1 MTVTPCVIVMFGR
14 GDMLVQSEYVTVV
27 YEVVGVVAFC
37 ARAPVAATAA
47 AAACL
52 TFMMKWYYC

>member
-1 MTVTPCVIVMFGR
+1 
-14 GDMLVQSEYVTVV
+14 MLVQSEYVTVV